1 MVGAADEAGRLVAER
16 ADRDARVAALRALLA
31 RTERS
36 PDPEYRAYQV
46 KLTQY
51 NCGFAA
57 QIHNATTVDQRQK
70 ARERLKGWEEDLR
83 ALVASAVN

>member
-1 MVGAADEAGRLVAER
+1 
-16 ADRDARVAALRALLA
+16 
-31 RTERS
+31 
-36 PDPEYRAYQV
+36 V

-83 ALVASAVN
+83 ALAAPAVN